1 MNNLKDEQWLA
12 ELGARIKS
20 RREKKGLSLRKFA
33 DLADIDFSQL
43 HKIEKGESNPSI
55 STVKIIAD
63 ALGMKIAKL
72 LDF

>member
-1 MNNLKDEQWLA
+1 MNNLKDEKWLA
-12 ELGARIKS
+12 ELGLRIKS

-55 STVKIIAD
+55 STVKVIAD
-63 ALGMKIAKL
+63 ALNIKIGKL